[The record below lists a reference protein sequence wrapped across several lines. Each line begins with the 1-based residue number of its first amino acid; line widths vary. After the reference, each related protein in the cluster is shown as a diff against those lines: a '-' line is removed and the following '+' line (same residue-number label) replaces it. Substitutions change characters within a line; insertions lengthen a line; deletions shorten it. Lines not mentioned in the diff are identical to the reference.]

1 MGGGGGQTQT
11 QRSEPWAGQQPYLTD
26 LFRQGQGMYQS
37 GIGQQ
42 FFPGQTVAPFSPQTQ
57 LGLDAMT
64 QRALGGSPVEQG
76 MQDWITGTFQQPQIG
91 LGGAAQGAGQYLGQ
105 IGAGQQ
111 ALLGAAQPMGL
122 DAASQFAGGA
132 VAPWQSALGGMT
144 QFGGLGEAQQFAGT
158 PQAGALPASQQAA
171 ERLMQQGVDPQAAA
185 TLGQTAGGGF
195 LGSNPYLDQVA
206 GDISQQA
213 TQAFTED
220 IAPAIAAQFGGAGRA
235 RRGAAGVS
243 GAGIQGDVLGR
254 AGEET
259 MRNLQSQLAS
269 DVYMPAYEAERGR
282 QQQAAMGLGELG
294 LGAGGLQAQAAGL
307 GGDLFSRMNQAE
319 LGRLGLA
326 SQQYL
331 GERGLGQQAAQAGG
345 QLGLGAGQ
353 LGADLYGQGM
363 DRMLQAGLG
372 LQQGGLG
379 GIGALGDLYGQ
390 QQSALGRAGALAPTA
405 AGFDYQNIDR
415 LMQAGALTEDQA
427 QRLIDA
433 ERERFDFYQQ
443 APWQALGQ
451 YGNLIYGLP
460 GGYGTTT
467 QRGPSGSRAAGALG
481 GALSGAAAGSVV
493 PGIGTL
499 AGGILGGL
507 GGLFG

>member
-1 MGGGGGQTQT
+1 
-11 QRSEPWAGQQPYLTD
+11 
-26 LFRQGQGMYQS
+26 
-37 GIGQQ
+37 
-42 FFPGQTVAPFSPQTQ
+42 
-57 LGLDAMT
+57 MT
-64 QRALGGSPVEQG
+64 QRAIGGSPVEQG
-76 MQDWITGTFQQPQIG
+76 MQNWLTGTFQQPQIG

-111 ALLGAAQPMGL
+111 ALGAAAQPGANPYEAAL
-122 DAASQFAGGA
+122 GNIYGGAPDLGAASQFAGG
-132 VAPWQSALGGMT
+132 VTEPWQQALGGMT

-158 PQAGALPASQQAA
+158 PQAGALPASEQTA
-171 ERLMQQGVDPQAAA
+171 ERLMQFQNDPAAMA
-185 TLGQTAGGGF
+185 QLGQTAGGGF
-195 LGSNPYLDQVA
+195 LGANPYLDQVA
-206 GDISQQA
+206 QDITGQA

-259 MRNLQSQLAS
+259 LRGLQGQLAS
-269 DVYMPAYEAERGR
+269 QVYMPAYEAERGR
-282 QQQAAMGLGELG
+282 QLQAAGQLGELG

-307 GGDLFSRMNQAE
+307 GTEQFGALNAADLAR
-319 LGRLGLA
+319 RGLA

-331 GERGLGQQAAQAGG
+331 GERGLGQQAAQAGLQGGLGAGQLASSLYGTGG
-345 QLGLGAGQ
+345 QLGLGALGMGQ
-353 LGADLYGQGM
+353 DFMTGGL
-363 DRMLQAGLG
+363 DRQLQAGLG

-379 GIGALGDLYGQ
+379 GIGAMGDLYGQ

-405 AGFDYQNIDR
+405 AGLDYQNIDR
-415 LMQAGALTEDQA
+415 LMQAGAITEDQA

-433 ERERFDFYQQ
+433 ERQRFDFYQQ
-443 APWQALGQ
+443 APWSALGN
-451 YGNLIYGLP
+451 YANTIYGLP
-460 GGYGTTT
+460 GGYGQTTT
-467 QRGPSGSRAAGALG
+467 QGPSGSRAAGALG

-499 AGGILGGL
+499 AGGIIGGL